1 MLANRAAPV
10 KDTVP
15 SEVLWCPFGI
25 LGVHEA
31 DCIRQAKG
39 IKMKINML
47 WQVYFFLK
55 VLDYNMIGSFFS
67 FYLFLLSFI
76 QEQVVYFAPF
86 SCVCLVSHK
95 IPQTQK

>member
-25 LGVHEA
+25 SGVHEA

-39 IKMKINML
+39 IKMKIKY
-47 WQVYFFLK
+47 V
-55 VLDYNMIGSFFS
+55 VASVFFS
-67 FYLFLLSFI
+67 ES
-76 QEQVVYFAPF
+76 
-86 SCVCLVSHK
+86 
-95 IPQTQK
+95 T